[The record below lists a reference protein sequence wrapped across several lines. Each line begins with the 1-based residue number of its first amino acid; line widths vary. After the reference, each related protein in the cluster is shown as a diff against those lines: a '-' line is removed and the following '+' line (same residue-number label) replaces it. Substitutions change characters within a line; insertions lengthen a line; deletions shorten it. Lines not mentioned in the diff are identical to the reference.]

1 MEFILPKECHGCAN
15 SADGRNS
22 KFEAHEPTLFNPN
35 VGLISVNES
44 IFRKQSNVQLVH
56 KYSAKHLCADHPP
69 KLQQRTSGVSSLR
82 TTNHPS
88 VNRQVQNLLAD
99 TTNNIKTQSHLIPQI
114 PLWQPIFTAILS
126 VPVAMEALQRL
137 KGCTALSGTSK
148 RC

>member
-1 MEFILPKECHGCAN
+1 MEFIPPKECHGCAN

-22 KFEAHEPTLFNPN
+22 KFEAHKPTLFNPN

-44 IFRKQSNVQLVH
+44 IFRKQSDDQLVH
-56 KYSAKHLCADHPP
+56 KYSAKHLCADHSP
-69 KLQQRTSGVSSLR
+69 KLQRHTSRVSSLR

-114 PLWQPIFTAILS
+114 LATELSLKQAKGKLVFQDLLDTYLTITNINIL
-126 VPVAMEALQRL
+126 MQY
-137 KGCTALSGTSK
+137 
-148 RC
+148 